1 MSDLDII
8 AQIDEKIHQLPVEL
22 LPEIDD
28 YVNSLL
34 QEYQNTVPSVKKRSE
49 QPLIGIW
56 RERED
61 MQDVESYVRQLRKPR
76 Y

>member
-1 MSDLDII
+1 MSNLDII
-8 AQIDEKIHQLPVEL
+8 TQIDEKIHQLPTEVLTEL
-22 LPEIDD
+22 DD

-34 QEYQNTVPSVKKRSE
+34 QEYRNTSQSAKKRSG
-49 QPLIGIW
+49 QPLIGMW
-56 RERED
+56 RDRED

>member
-1 MSDLDII
+1 MSDLDLI
-8 AQIDEKIHQLPVEL
+8 AQIDEKIHQLPD
-22 LPEIDD
+22 EILSEVND
-28 YVNSLL
+28 YVSSLL

-56 RERED
+56 KDRED
-61 MQDVESYVRQLRKPR
+61 MQDVENYVRQLRKPR

>member
-8 AQIDEKIHQLPVEL
+8 AQIDEKIHQLPVEFL
-22 LPEIDD
+22 SEVDD
-28 YVNSLL
+28 YVNFLL
-34 QEYQNTVPSVKKRSE
+34 QEYRDTSQIAKKRSE
-49 QPLIGIW
+49 QPLIGMW
-56 RERED
+56 QDRED

>member
-1 MSDLDII
+1 MSDLDLI
-8 AQIDEKIHQLPVEL
+8 AQIDEKIHQLPD
-22 LPEIDD
+22 EILSEVND
-28 YVNSLL
+28 YVSSLL

-56 RERED
+56 KDRED
-61 MQDVESYVRQLRKPR
+61 MQDVESYVQQLRKPR

>member
-8 AQIDEKIHQLPVEL
+8 AQIDEKIHQLPVEFL
-22 LPEIDD
+22 SKVDD

-34 QEYQNTVPSVKKRSE
+34 QEYRDTSQVVKKRSE
-49 QPLIGIW
+49 QPFIGMW
-56 RERED
+56 QDRED

>member
-8 AQIDEKIHQLPVEL
+8 AQIDEKIHQLPVEFL
-22 LPEIDD
+22 SEVDD

-34 QEYQNTVPSVKKRSE
+34 QEYRNSSQSTKKRSE
-49 QPLIGIW
+49 QPLIGMW
-56 RERED
+56 RDRED